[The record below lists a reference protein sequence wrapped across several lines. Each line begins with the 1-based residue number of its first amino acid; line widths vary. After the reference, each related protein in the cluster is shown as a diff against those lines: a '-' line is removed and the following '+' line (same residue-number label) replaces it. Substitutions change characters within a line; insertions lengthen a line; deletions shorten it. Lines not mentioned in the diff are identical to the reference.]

1 MKTIILDFDGTIADT
16 RKSIID
22 TVRLTL
28 NELTLFQPSDE
39 KIQSVIGLPLRDT
52 FTYAAGLSDESI
64 ITQCIEIYR
73 ANYNDVSLHS
83 VTLFPNVA
91 KTLQE
96 LHTNG
101 YILTVASSK
110 GKTALLELLDALE
123 IARYIKHI
131 YGEQDVANKKPAP
144 DMALHIL
151 EQTETA
157 PNDAIV
163 VGDTVFDIQMGASA
177 GCHTCAVT
185 YGNHNEK
192 KLRIANPEHII
203 SNFSELIKIIR
214 Q

>member
-28 NELTLFQPSDE
+28 NELNLFQPSDE

-83 VTLFPNVA
+83 VTLFQNLA

-101 YILTVASSK
+101 DILTVASSK

-123 IARYIKHI
+123 IARYIKLI

-144 DMALHIL
+144 D
-151 EQTETA
+151 
-157 PNDAIV
+157 
-163 VGDTVFDIQMGASA
+163 
-177 GCHTCAVT
+177 
-185 YGNHNEK
+185 YG
-192 KLRIANPEHII
+192 IAY
-203 SNFSELIKIIR
+203 S
-214 Q
+214 